1 MGMDLMTELKIKRLQ
16 LTILNEIA
24 SVVNG
29 SMSTDNK
36 LKIVRATLD
45 RYDTQL
51 NNLQIDE
58 AIKDLAKKDRAIVE
72 AKNNGNRTS
81 EHLV

>member
-1 MGMDLMTELKIKRLQ
+1 MTELKIKRLQ

-29 SMSTDNK
+29 SMSTDDK
-36 LKIVRATLD
+36 LNIVRATLN

-51 NNLQIDE
+51 KNLHMDE
-58 AIKDLAKKDRAIVE
+58 AIKNLAKKDKEIVE
-72 AKNNGNRTS
+72 AKYND
-81 EHLV
+81 

>member
-1 MGMDLMTELKIKRLQ
+1 MTTLKIKRLQ

-36 LKIVRATLD
+36 LKIVRATLN

-58 AIKDLAKKDRAIVE
+58 AIKDLAIKDRAITE
-72 AKNNGNRTS
+72 AKYYG
-81 EHLV
+81 

>member
-1 MGMDLMTELKIKRLQ
+1 MTELKIKKLQ
-16 LTILNEIA
+16 QSILNEIA
-24 SVVNG
+24 SVING

-51 NNLQIDE
+51 KNLQIDE
-58 AIKDLAKKDRAIVE
+58 AIKELAGKDKEIVE
-72 AKNNGNRTS
+72 AKYYG
-81 EHLV
+81 

>member
-1 MGMDLMTELKIKRLQ
+1 MTELKTKRLQ

-24 SVVNG
+24 SIVDG
-29 SMSTDNK
+29 SMSTDDK
-36 LKIVRATLD
+36 LKIVRATLN

-58 AIKDLAKKDRAIVE
+58 AIKKF
-72 AKNNGNRTS
+72 S
-81 EHLV
+81 EKG

>member
-1 MGMDLMTELKIKRLQ
+1 MTKLKIKNLQ
-16 LTILNEIA
+16 QSILNQIA
-24 SVVNG
+24 SVVDD
-29 SMSTDNK
+29 SMSTDDK
-36 LKIVRATLD
+36 LIIVRATLD

-51 NNLQIDE
+51 KNLQIDE
-58 AIKDLAKKDRAIVE
+58 AIKRLEKEDIEIVE

>member
-1 MGMDLMTELKIKRLQ
+1 MTELKIKRLQ

-24 SVVNG
+24 SAVNG
-29 SMSTDNK
+29 SMSTDDK

-45 RYDTQL
+45 RYGTQL

-58 AIKDLAKKDRAIVE
+58 AIKELAGKDKEIVE

>member
-1 MGMDLMTELKIKRLQ
+1 MTTSKIKRLQ

-24 SVVNG
+24 SVVND

-51 NNLQIDE
+51 KNLHMDE
-58 AIKDLAKKDRAIVE
+58 AIKRLEKEDIEIVE
-72 AKNNGNRTS
+72 AKYCG
-81 EHLV
+81 